1 MGNDFWTAGLCATA
15 WNLGRM
21 GIMNIYGLT
30 FLLHF
35 HTRDKKTNEKEVL
48 HKLGAKQNCSEW
60 EQE

>member
-1 MGNDFWTAGLCATA
+1 MGNDFQAAGLCATP

-35 HTRDKKTNEKEVL
+35 HTSDKKKTKKEVL
-48 HKLGAKQNCSEW
+48 QKLGAKQTCSEREW
-60 EQE
+60 E